1 MRRRAGHL
9 TAAAILV
16 LGLIGV
22 PAPARAVLADAQV
35 ATDAPA
41 VAVTVDPSYQQP
53 EFQGW
58 GTSLAW
64 MAEATGGY
72 PDAIRKKLVDMVF
85 GADGLNLNIARYNIG
100 GGNAPT
106 VRDYLRPG
114 GAVPGYWNA
123 PQPYGPADQDWWDP
137 DNPAH
142 WNWSAD
148 PAQRW
153 WVEQIKNKVTGWET
167 FSNSPPYF
175 QTVSGYVSGG
185 LTATDDQIRP
195 DRVDQYA
202 DYLVRVTDHLEQ
214 QYGIKFASIEPLN
227 EPNTSYWKTTLGPD
241 GQPTGGR
248 QEGAHVGPALQA
260 QVVQAVQRRLTTAGT
275 GAIVAAPD
283 ETNPSTLVTD
293 WYGYPAAGQAAA
305 GRINVH
311 TYGTGQRT
319 SVRDIA
325 KAEQR
330 PLWMSE
336 VEGSWG
342 HDYTS
347 MDSGLGMAQ
356 HIIDDIRELEPSAW
370 VLWQPIEDA
379 DNMVAEGNLQWGSI
393 HIPFDCTA
401 TDTLTT
407 CPIQTNTKYDTIRNF
422 THYVHPGDR
431 VVQVSDTNSLAAL
444 AKNGHAVTVV
454 HANATGTAQT
464 VTLDLSKFAALGPFA
479 TVTPVVTS
487 SAGALVTGAAVP
499 VTGRRAT
506 LTVPAQSVTTFLVR
520 GLISTAAAAPL
531 FEPGHPYRIQG
542 VQSGRS
548 LAADAT
554 IRTTD
559 VAHADQLWTFRRLAG
574 GPGSRAVYEV
584 TNAGTGRRL
593 AVRDGTIALEPPGAA
608 DPAAQWVLS
617 TTGDGTYTLI
627 NVAARRL
634 IDVPG
639 QAVADG
645 TRVGVY
651 QPTSGANQRWALRD
665 DTVARIGATIAYTV
679 PGRAP
684 SLPGTVTGTTAG
696 GEPRTLPVTWQMP
709 PGGRWRTPG
718 TVEVAGVATDIVGHP
733 LRAVARVT
741 VDTFTAI
748 EPGRAKTYPGG
759 TPSLPAT
766 VVGVGRHGGR
776 ADLPVLWDPA
786 PAGALDE
793 LGVAT
798 LTGTATVVDGIKLPA
813 TVRVQVAGPSEA
825 NAAAE
830 PGVKVAATFTESG
843 YSTAGLINGDT
854 TDKAWSNWKPSGRNP
869 SDTLTVTLA
878 QAHDV
883 SRLAVHFYRD
893 SSAGGGLPASAQAGV
908 PDAAGNCVAAGPV
921 VPVGT
926 ASPAAVDVPVTAV
939 GARAVCLIL
948 TAVPNGYLTVAE
960 LQVLAKAPGV
970 SADARLAAIEVD
982 GVPVAGFDPAVT
994 TYRVAVARPGSATVT
1009 ATAADPYATVAA
1021 KRTGSHWTITTTSE
1035 DRANTTV
1042 YQVVL
1047 ARGQ

>member
-1 MRRRAGHL
+1 MRL
-9 TAAAILV
+9 LIAAAAATLG

-22 PAPARAVLADAQV
+22 PAA
-35 ATDAPA
+35 APA
-41 VAVTVDPSYQQP
+41 VSADTSAAAGTPAVTITIDPSYRQP

-85 GADGLNLNIARYNIG
+85 GADGLDLNIARYNIG

-123 PQPYGPADQDWWDP
+123 PESHGPADKDWWNPDDP
-137 DNPAH
+137 AD

-148 PAQRW
+148 ANQRW
-153 WVEQIKNKVTGWET
+153 WVQQIKNRVTGWEA

-185 LTATDDQIRP
+185 FNASDDQIRA

-202 DYLVRVTDHLEQ
+202 DYLVRVTDHLEK
-214 QYGIKFASIEPLN
+214 QYGIKFAGLEPLN
-227 EPNTSYWKTTLGPD
+227 EPNTPYWKTTLGAD

-248 QEGAHVGPALQA
+248 QEGAHAGPALQA
-260 QVVQAVQRRLTTAGT
+260 QVTQAVQRRLATAST
-275 GAIVAAPD
+275 RAIVSSPD

-293 WYGYPAAGQAAA
+293 WYGYPAAGQAAVD
-305 GRINVH
+305 RINVH
-311 TYGTGQRT
+311 TYGTSQRT

-325 KAEQR
+325 KAEQK

-336 VEGSWG
+336 IEGSWG

-356 HIIDDIRELEPSAW
+356 QMIDDIRELEPSAW

-379 DNMVAEGNLQWGSI
+379 KNMVAEGNLQWGEI
-393 HIPFDCTA
+393 HVPFDCTA
-401 TDTLTT
+401 TDTLQT

-422 THYVHPGDR
+422 THYIRPGDR
-431 VVQVSDTNSLAAL
+431 MVQVSDAHSLAAI

-454 HANATGTAQT
+454 HANATSAPQAVT
-464 VTLDLSKFAALGPFA
+464 VDLSKFAALGPSA

-487 SAGALVTGAAVP
+487 ADGKLVTGTPVRVSDHRAA
-499 VTGRRAT
+499 

-520 GLISTAAAAPL
+520 GLLSTAAAAPQ
-531 FEPGHPYRIQG
+531 FQSGHTYRLAG

-559 VAHADQLWTFRRLAG
+559 VASAGQLWTFRRLAG
-574 GPGSRAVYEV
+574 GDGNRARYEV
-584 TNAGTGRRL
+584 TNAGTGQRL
-593 AVRDGTIALEPPGAA
+593 AVRNGKLGPEPAGAA
-608 DPAAQWVLS
+608 DEAAEWVLS

-627 NVAARRL
+627 NVAARQL

-645 TRVGVY
+645 TAVGVY
-651 QPTSGANQRWALRD
+651 QPTSGPNQRWRLSD
-665 DTVARIGATIAYTV
+665 DTVAGIDTTIAYTV
-679 PGRAP
+679 PGRVP
-684 SLPGTVTGTTAG
+684 DLPGTVTGTTAG
-696 GEPRTLPVTWQMP
+696 GERRTLPVTWQLP
-709 PGGRWRTPG
+709 PAGRWRTAG
-718 TVEVAGVATDIVGHP
+718 TVRVTGTAVDVAGRGQ
-733 LRAVARVT
+733 RAVAQVT
-741 VDTFTAI
+741 VDTFTST

-759 TPSLPAT
+759 TPALPAT
-766 VVGVGRHGGR
+766 VVGVGRQGGR
-776 ADLPVLWDPA
+776 ADLPVVWDPA
-786 PAGALDE
+786 PVFDQ

-798 LTGTATVVDGIKLPA
+798 LTGTATVVDGTKLPA
-813 TVRVQVAGPSEA
+813 TVRVQVAPPGEA
-825 NAAAE
+825 DVATDA
-830 PGVKVAATFTESG
+830 GVTVAASFTESG
-843 YSTAGLINGDT
+843 YSAAGLVNGDT
-854 TDKAWSNWKPSGRNP
+854 MDKAWSNWKPSGRNA
-869 SDTLTVTLA
+869 SDTLTVTLP

-883 SRLAVHFYRD
+883 SHLVVHFYRD
-893 SSAGGGLPASAQAGV
+893 SSSGGGLAASVQAGV
-908 PDAAGNCVAAGPV
+908 PGESGGCVAAGPV

-926 ASPAAVDVPVTAV
+926 ASPLAVDVPVTAS
-939 GARAVCLIL
+939 GARSVCLVL

-960 LQVLAKAPGV
+960 LQVFAKVPGV
-970 SADARLAAIEVD
+970 SSDARLDGIQVG
-982 GVPVAGFDPAVT
+982 GVPIAGFDPSVM
-994 TYRVAVARPGSATVT
+994 TYRVKVSHHGPVTVT
-1009 ATAADPYATVAA
+1009 GTATDPYATVVVRRA
-1021 KRTGSHWTITTTSE
+1021 GGCWEITTTSE
-1035 DRANTTV
+1035 DGAHTMV
-1042 YQVVL
+1042 YRVVTH
-1047 ARGQ
+1047 